1 MAKILALESDAQEF
15 RLLVGT
21 PRGRDV
27 VIEEALSIAISE
39 DSDANAAA
47 LASALESRKI
57 DRADVLVAIGR
68 SQVEL
73 RLLSLPLV
81 PPEELPEM
89 VRFQAMRQFA
99 NIGETWPLDFV
110 SLSETSD
117 DSQMNV
123 LAAAISPEQV
133 DQIRANCST
142 AHLSPQR
149 MVLRP
154 FAAASLLRHQGRA
167 SQGDC
172 QLLISMTSTEAE
184 LTVLSDGQAAFLRA
198 VRLTLDYAGNL
209 LSKALIGE
217 VRRTIG
223 AAQNQLNGR
232 TVDKICLCQGAAEA
246 STLRDSLATELSLDV
261 ELLDPFDGMR
271 LSKKLQSEPPVY
283 PGRFAGLLGVLAD
296 EAKETHAGIDFLH
309 PRQKPPPP
317 SKLRRNLWIATGSGA
332 LAAAVLISATVQ
344 IWTKNTEIAD
354 LKATIAANQKNLEVA
369 QRDIANEAA
378 ISEFLQGDITW
389 LDELLW
395 LSQTFPDAEDA
406 LIKTLSFNASSKQGG
421 RMDLDA
427 FARTGDTIGRA
438 EAVLRDDRH
447 EVQTDGSQEDSSKKG
462 YYHSFR
468 ERILVQ
474 KDESQPSRL
483 VQQEDPV
490 PQEDAVPQEDEREAE
505 PADSSDESASPEA
518 VPEESEPNNEPAERA
533 TSTDATTRA
542 VSARQDLEGE
552 VNSK

>member
-39 DSDANAAA
+39 DADANAAA
-47 LASALESRKI
+47 LASALESCKI
-57 DRADVLVAIGR
+57 DRADVFVAIGR

-73 RLLSLPLV
+73 RLLSLPLA

-110 SLSETSD
+110 TLSDTSD
-117 DSQMNV
+117 DGQMHV
-123 LAAAISPEQV
+123 LAASISPEQIE
-133 DQIRANCST
+133 QMSRSCATAN
-142 AHLSPQR
+142 LSPQR

-154 FAAASLLRHQGRA
+154 FAAASLLKHQGRA
-167 SQGDC
+167 NQDDC
-172 QLLISMTSTEAE
+172 QLLISMTSSEAE
-184 LTVLSDGQAAFLRA
+184 LTVFSDGQAAFLRA
-198 VRLTLDYAGNL
+198 VRLPLDDAGNL
-209 LSKALIGE
+209 VPKALVGE

-232 TVDKICLCQGAAEA
+232 TVEKICLCQGAAEA
-246 STLRDSLATELSLDV
+246 STLRDSLAADLSLDV
-261 ELLDPFDGMR
+261 DLLDPFDGMR
-271 LSKKLQSEPPVY
+271 LSKKLQSELPAY

-317 SKLRRNLWIATGSGA
+317 SKLRRNLWIGTGSGA
-332 LAAAVLISATVQ
+332 IAAAVLLSATVT
-344 IWTKNTEIAD
+344 IWLKNTEIAD
-354 LKATIAANQKNLEVA
+354 LKATLAANQKNLEVA
-369 QRDIANEAA
+369 QRDIDNEAA

-389 LDELLW
+389 LDEMLW

-406 LIKTLSFNASSKQGG
+406 LIKTLSLNASSKQGG
-421 RMDLDA
+421 RIDLDA

-447 EVQTDGSQEDSSKKG
+447 EVQPDGSQEDSSKKG

-474 KDESQPSRL
+474 KDESIPSRL
-483 VQQEDPV
+483 VQQEDKTGAKPV
-490 PQEDAVPQEDEREAE
+490 E
-505 PADSSDESASPEA
+505 PNDESDSP
-518 VPEESEPNNEPAERA
+518 PSEPVESVPDSDSDSEPSERA
-533 TSTDATTRA
+533 SATDDATTRA

>member
-15 RLLVGT
+15 RLLIGT

-39 DSDANAAA
+39 DSGANAAA

-57 DRADVLVAIGR
+57 DKADVFVAIGR

-73 RLLSLPLV
+73 RLLSLPLS

-110 SLSETSD
+110 TLSDTSD

-133 DQIRANCST
+133 DQICTGCSV
-142 AHLSPQR
+142 AQLSPQR

-154 FAAASLLRHQGRA
+154 FASASLLRHQGKA
-167 SQGDC
+167 NQGDC
-172 QLLISMTSTEAE
+172 QLLISMTSSEAE

-198 VRLTLDYAGNL
+198 VRLPLDDAGNL
-209 LSKALIGE
+209 VPKALVGE

-246 STLRDSLATELSLDV
+246 SALLDSLTSELSLEIDR
-261 ELLDPFDGMR
+261 LDPFDGMR
-271 LSKKLQSEPPVY
+271 LSKKLESDPPTY

-296 EAKETHAGIDFLH
+296 EAKETHTGIDFLH

-317 SKLRRNLWIATGSGA
+317 SKLRRNLWIGTGGGA
-332 LAAAVLISATVQ
+332 IAAAVLLYVTVT
-344 IWTKNTEIAD
+344 IWMKSTEIAD

-369 QRDIANEAA
+369 QQDIENEAA
-378 ISEFLQGDITW
+378 ISVFLQGDITW

-406 LIKTLSFNASSKQGG
+406 LIKTLSLNANSKQGG
-421 RMDLDA
+421 RIDLDA
-427 FARTGDTIGRA
+427 FARTGETIGRA

-447 EVQTDGSQEDSSKKG
+447 EVQPDGSQEDSSKKG

-474 KDESQPSRL
+474 KDQSLPSRL
-483 VQQEDPV
+483 VQGEDTGQQEDDT
-490 PQEDAVPQEDEREAE
+490 EGNAVDP
-505 PADSSDESASPEA
+505 SDESDPPRTDPA
-518 VPEESEPNNEPAERA
+518 ESTPNNEPSERA
-533 TSTDATTRA
+533 STDATTRA
-542 VSARQDLEGE
+542 VSAREDLEGE